1 MNKTSSFIKSLLVVV
16 LVLFFS
22 NTWAQIKKVD
32 PHTFGNINTKF
43 EPSLEDVNA
52 FFPDSSLESKKQGKY
67 PLQMPILRKED
78 VMYSETIIEDIDAR
92 EKKNRHFIY
101 QANDDNGD
109 QRFIAVLIGILDTDT
124 GNIRA
129 YAPINDRFTV
139 PLSIDSI
146 RGIFN
151 GRLRIVTRPNELDPN
166 KLDSFEIPEPDKE
179 TPVVDN
185 ITTFRIKAQHIFDNR
200 TSRMYY
206 RIIGL
211 APVARMVEK
220 VPVVDPTTGQTIERD
235 SVYMKTL
242 FWLYYPKLRKNLA
255 EKKVYNPKNQKA
267 MTDWAYIL
275 EHRYFDSHIIKT
287 SYENFSNK
295 EIKDIIKDPKKRLL
309 ESDKIRQ
316 RIDDLDE
323 DRWVY

>member
-1 MNKTSSFIKSLLVVV
+1 MHSFQTLL
-16 LVLFFS
+16 L
-22 NTWAQIKKVD
+22 NQKK
-32 PHTFGNINTKF
+32 HEKF
-43 EPSLEDVNA
+43 
-52 FFPDSSLESKKQGKY
+52 

-78 VMYSETIIEDIDAR
+78 VMYSETIMEDIDAR

-101 QANDDNGD
+101 QANDENGD
-109 QRFIAVLIGILDTDT
+109 QRFIAVLIGLLDTDT
-124 GNIRA
+124 TGDIKA
-129 YAPINDRFTV
+129 YSPISDRFTV

-151 GRLRIVTRPNELDPN
+151 GRKKTDTLDGQPVE
-166 KLDSFEIPEPDKE
+166 FYEPSAE
-179 TPVVDN
+179 TPLVDN
-185 ITTFRIKAQHIFDNR
+185 ITTFRIKAQQIFDNR

-220 VPVVDPTTGQTIERD
+220 VPIVVNGETIERD
-235 SVYMKTL
+235 SVYLKTL

-255 EKKVYNPKNQKA
+255 EKKVYNPKNQKTI
-267 MTDWAYIL
+267 TDWAYIL

-287 SYENFSNK
+287 SYENFADK
-295 EIKDIIKDPKKRLL
+295 AIKDIIKDPKKRLE

>member
-1 MNKTSSFIKSLLVVV
+1 MNKKFSYIKQV
-16 LVLFFS
+16 LVIAFALLFFS
-22 NTWAQIKKVD
+22 KTNAQVGTID
-32 PHTFGNINTKF
+32 PHSFGNIKTKT
-43 EPSLEDVNA
+43 EPSLEEVNA
-52 FFPDSSLESKKQGKY
+52 FFPDSLIESKKKEKF

-101 QANDDNGD
+101 QANDENGD
-109 QRFIAVLIGILDTDT
+109 QRFIAVLIGIMDSDT
-124 GNIRA
+124 GDIKA
-129 YAPINDRFTV
+129 YSPITDRFTV

-151 GRLRIVTRPNELDPN
+151 GRIKRDTLDG
-166 KLDSFEIPEPDKE
+166 KAVEFYEPSAE
-179 TPVVDN
+179 TPLVDN
-185 ITTFRIKAQHIFDNR
+185 ITTFRIKAQQIFDNR

-220 VPVVDPTTGQTIERD
+220 VPIVVNGETIERD
-235 SVYMKTL
+235 SVYLKTL
-242 FWLYYPKLRKNLA
+242 FWLYYPKLRKTLA
-255 EKKVYNPKNQKA
+255 EKKVYNPKNQKII
-267 MTDWAYIL
+267 TDWAFVL

-295 EIKDIIKDPKKRLL
+295 EIKDIIKDPKKRLQ

-316 RIDDLDE
+316 RLDDLDE

>member
-1 MNKTSSFIKSLLVVV
+1 MNKTTSFIKSLLVVG

-52 FFPDSSLESKKQGKY
+52 FFADSSIESKKKEKY

-78 VMYSETIIEDIDAR
+78 VMYSETIIEDIDSR

-109 QRFIAVLIGILDTDT
+109 QRFIAVLIGILDSDT
-124 GNIRA
+124 GSIRA

-185 ITTFRIKAQHIFDNR
+185 ITTFRIKAQQIFDNR

-220 VPVVDPTTGQTIERD
+220 VPVVDATTGQTIERD

>member
-1 MNKTSSFIKSLLVVV
+1 MNKTSIFIKSFLFVG
-16 LVLFFS
+16 LVLLFS

-32 PHTFGNINTKF
+32 PHSFGNINTKF

-52 FFPDSSLESKKQGKY
+52 FFPDSLLDSKKQGKY
-67 PLQMPILRKED
+67 
-78 VMYSETIIEDIDAR
+78 
-92 EKKNRHFIY
+92 FIY

-109 QRFIAVLIGILDTDT
+109 QRFIAVLIGILDADT
-124 GNIRA
+124 GNIKA

-185 ITTFRIKAQHIFDNR
+185 ITTFRIKAQQIFDNR

-220 VPVVDPTTGQTIERD
+220 VAVVDPVSGQTLEKD